1 MIKNYKINFIYLV
14 FRPNLNHVHAT
25 KIPTGLHVSPSCSY
39 IKSSFVYSYS
49 NNMFCFVMG
58 CQILQADVN
67 CIPTYGILIQIL
79 SFLNSTLNF
88 FFIACCN
95 DWC

>member
-1 MIKNYKINFIYLV
+1 MITNYKIDFNYLV
-14 FRPNLNHVHAT
+14 FRSNLDHVHAT

-49 NNMFCFVMG
+49 NNMFCYVMG

-67 CIPTYGILIQIL
+67 CIPTYGILIQIFQ
-79 SFLNSTLNF
+79 SFKFNF
-88 FFIACCN
+88 ELLFYSLL
-95 DWC
+95 